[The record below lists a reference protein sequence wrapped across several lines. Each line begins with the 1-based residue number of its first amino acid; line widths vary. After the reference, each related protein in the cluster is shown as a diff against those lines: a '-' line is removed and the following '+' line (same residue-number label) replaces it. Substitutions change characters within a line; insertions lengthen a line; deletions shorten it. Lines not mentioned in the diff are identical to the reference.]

1 MTIDA
6 CKGYVAYTL
15 HNMYFSNDD
24 MVEIIGTFGIEVK
37 RNYSA
42 TTLKL
47 EDSTNITKEEAASL
61 FEKTLVKLDFK
72 SYAVDEILLELLKS
86 FSLIEESYAEV
97 YFNEICSFTRLILL
111 LKEVLNPQKKDINL

>member
-37 RNYSA
+37 HNYSA

-97 YFNEICSFTRLILL
+97 YFNEDMFFHKIDPLI
-111 LKEVLNPQKKDINL
+111 KRGSKSSKKGH